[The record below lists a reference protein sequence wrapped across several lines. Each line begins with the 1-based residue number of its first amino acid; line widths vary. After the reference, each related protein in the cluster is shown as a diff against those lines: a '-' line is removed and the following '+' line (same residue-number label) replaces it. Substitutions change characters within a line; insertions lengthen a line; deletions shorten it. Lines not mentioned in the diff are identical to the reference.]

1 MVNMIQVIKDTD
13 QEIYEKFKIK
23 AKTITDNR
31 EILKSFKEYKSK
43 IYEAFKELIIAF
55 NNSQKHNNRLSE
67 YIYIKADY
75 HLPELSKLTELSTN
89 TKMLKSLLNTIIL
102 INKLNDEKI
111 KNKYDNNLQE
121 LDYKSFKTS
130 EINRIFQKI
139 KDFEEDDY
147 VEHDYQ
153 EVEVGD
159 EPFISDDEKNY
170 DNIFTVF
177 KLLTNLVQL
186 QEHLK
191 N

>member
-1 MVNMIQVIKDTD
+1 MIQVIKDTD